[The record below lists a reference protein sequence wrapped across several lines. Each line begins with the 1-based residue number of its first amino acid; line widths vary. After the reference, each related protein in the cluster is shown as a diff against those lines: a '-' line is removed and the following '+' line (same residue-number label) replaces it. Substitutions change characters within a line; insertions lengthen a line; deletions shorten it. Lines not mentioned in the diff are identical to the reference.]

1 MRPTLGVTC
10 PMHHQGLNGSG
21 VLGQLQ
27 VWHLPRH
34 QPSTRVLSC
43 TFPVLFVRVSAHL
56 TLWWLLQL
64 GSMPSCCCCPCP
76 CPVPER
82 ACLYS
87 VTGTLPWGQQ
97 VRVDYWALPEK
108 NLVVAQPLVSLGP
121 NHSLCGESE
130 PQGAS
135 S

>member
-1 MRPTLGVTC
+1 MGPTLGVTC
-10 PMHHQGLNGSG
+10 PMHHQGLSGSG

-34 QPSTRVLSC
+34 QPSTRFLFC
-43 TFPVLFVRVSAHL
+43 TFPMLFVRVLAHP
-56 TLWWLLQL
+56 TLWWLHRL
-64 GSMPSCCCCPCP
+64 GSMPSRRCCPRP
-76 CPVPER
+76 HPVLER

-87 VTGTLPWGQQ
+87 VTGALPWGQQ
-97 VRVDYWALPEK
+97 VRFDCWALPEK

-130 PQGAS
+130 LQGAS